1 MTLRPT
7 QGHPEHSRG
16 MTDEQ
21 LQSLI
26 QASMSRIGD
35 VPAPVDGWSRVTSRV
50 DTGRSAWS
58 VFDTALAAG
67 IVTTLLLIPEALFL
81 IALHL

>member
-7 QGHPEHSRG
+7 LGHPDHSRG

-21 LQSLI
+21 LRSLL
-26 QASMSRIGD
+26 QASISRMD
-35 VPAPVDGWSRVTSRV
+35 AAPAPADGWSRVTSRI
-50 DTGRSAWS
+50 DTARPAWS
-58 VFDTALAAG
+58 MVDTALAAG
-67 IVTTLLLIPEALFL
+67 IVTALLLVPEALFL